1 MRVAQP
7 MLRHADQYVDRP
19 SYYVASYDKLVVV
32 LRAFAAEYGD
42 VPLLDGL
49 RAYGAAWSGRHP
61 YPEDFY
67 RTVFAAAGDDREVF
81 VREWV
86 RGTGWF
92 DASIDRVTSLNDS
105 LTVAVRLSGGAR
117 LSVPVV
123 VTRVDGSTERLT
135 IAAADF
141 RRAAVQ
147 RVHVPDPRSVA
158 SVELDPERR
167 QPDLDRAN
175 QRWTRR

>member
-1 MRVAQP
+1 M
-7 MLRHADQYVDRP
+7 
-19 SYYVASYDKLVVV
+19 

-42 VPLLDGL
+42 EQLLHGL

-61 YPEDFY
+61 YPEDFF
-67 RTVFAAAGDDREVF
+67 RTVFAAAGAERATF

-86 RGTGWF
+86 SGTGSF
-92 DASIDRVTSLNDS
+92 DASIAEVTQARDS
-105 LTVAVRLSGGAR
+105 LSVSVRLSGGAR

-123 VTRVDGSTERLT
+123 ITRVNGATERTT
-135 IAAADF
+135 IPAADF

-147 RVHVPDPRSVA
+147 RVQVADPRSV
-158 SVELDPERR
+158 SSIELDPERR